1 MYLYVQKYVHSME
14 MPKMV
19 VFYKDYFLYS
29 DIPQDQVEILH
40 AYLIGSGSERRDGFV
55 PTWMDYGMKGNAI
68 KALRKRTSKNPTTVT
83 ESDNEE
89 NKHDELHNG
98 DLEFTKI
105 NYEEYFDDITKF
117 TDFCRINTEGF
128 RGEKED
134 KEGFLLGPSVFRLAN
149 KNDPE
154 DMKTYEI
161 FAPRIYIRDSP
172 FDNKKRLHKLVV
184 LRFNSMTFVYLMQDE
199 QLEEYEYTVLYERT
213 KTG

>member
-1 MYLYVQKYVHSME
+1 ME
-14 MPKMV
+14 MSKMV

-40 AYLIGSGSERRDGFV
+40 AYLIGSSNERRDGFV
-55 PTWMDYGMKGNAI
+55 PTWMDYGIKGNAI
-68 KALRKRTSKNPTTVT
+68 RALRKRTSKNHTTVT

-89 NKHDELHNG
+89 SKHDELYNG

-128 RGEKED
+128 RGENEN

-149 KNDPE
+149 KNDLE
-154 DMKTYEI
+154 DMKNYEI
-161 FAPRIYIRDSP
+161 FAPRIYIKDSP
-172 FDNKKRLHKLVV
+172 FDNKKRLYKLVV
-184 LRFNSMTFVYLMQDE
+184 LRFNSMTFVYLMQDD

-213 KTG
+213 KTA